1 MPKEIE
7 ITSVLTAYADVSE
20 LNKKDIS
27 LLTKAAE
34 ATKLAYAPY
43 SEFRVGAAICFEN
56 GEELSGSNQEN
67 SSFPSGLCAE
77 RVVLFH
83 AMHQHPNEKIV
94 AIAITV
100 DSEKNP
106 KDRPVCPCGGCLQ
119 VLSDLE
125 YRQKMPL
132 RFILKGMGK
141 EVWILEGVKQF
152 MPFRFLL

>member
-7 ITSVLTAYADVSE
+7 ITSVLTSYNDVNE
-20 LNKKDIS
+20 LNKKDA
-27 LLTKAAE
+27 LLLAKAAE

-43 SEFRVGAAICFEN
+43 SEFRVGAAISFEN
-56 GEELSGSNQEN
+56 GAELSGSNQEN

-83 AMHQHPNEKIV
+83 AMHQFPNEKIL
-94 AIAITV
+94 AIAITI
-100 DSEKNP
+100 DSEKHP
-106 KDRPVCPCGGCLQ
+106 KERPVCPCGGCLQ

-141 EVWILEGVKQF
+141 EVWVIEGVKHL